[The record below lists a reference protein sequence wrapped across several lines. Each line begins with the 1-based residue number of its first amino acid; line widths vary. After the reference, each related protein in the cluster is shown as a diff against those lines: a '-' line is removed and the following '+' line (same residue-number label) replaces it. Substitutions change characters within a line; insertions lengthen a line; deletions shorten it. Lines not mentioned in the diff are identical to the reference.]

1 MTFRSPWLAV
11 PAILLTTHAIVAQ
24 CIPSPPVVTSTAG
37 TNGAIGHM
45 FDVTNTSN
53 AGVRIV
59 ALGQVMNLP
68 GTSTF
73 EIYTKA
79 GSWAGFDQTPQV
91 WTLVGSAT
99 GVSHPGAPNITAV
112 PIPLDVAI
120 PPGGTQGFYVTITQI
135 GSIACSHTD
144 GVTGQAQTIG
154 TDGTIAIRSGPAKGY
169 PFGESTGTP
178 LTAGN
183 VWNGSVSYCAGGS
196 VDATNTRLGTGCI
209 ASYDSFYEFFPFA
222 SLADL
227 RLTDNSLRFVRTPTG
242 YRGEWLPGTAARLY
256 RAPVAPTV
264 LPVGDDGA
272 ASFQLIGAGLPT
284 SQGPQNTLQVEANGI
299 VFWGPD
305 LPDFPGTFPWR
316 PTVQGFLD
324 NPPAG
329 VYAWHDFD
337 SSEPGSGAVV
347 AEQVG
352 NVAYVTF
359 DNVESPALPAVANRS
374 RLQFQF
380 DLVTGDITL
389 VFVRIDGNST
399 ARRGS
404 RYLVGISAQGRS
416 DDPGAV
422 NLATAS
428 PVAGQQVRGLDLSA
442 TSRPIL
448 GTTWNLRVDEIPA
461 TAVLGVHVL
470 GLSDPSVFDLTLL
483 GLPGCGLRASLDV
496 LRPFPVAGPSRTY
509 GEVLPA
515 APALMGL
522 DLYAAA
528 AVFTNPP
535 ANVFGA
541 ITSNGIHGRI
551 GDF

>member
-1 MTFRSPWLAV
+1 MPLRHL
-11 PAILLTTHAIVAQ
+11 PAIVPTILLIASTAIAQ
-24 CIPSPPVVTSTAG
+24 CTPQPPVVTSTAG

-45 FDVTNTSN
+45 FDITNTSN
-53 AGVRIV
+53 AGVKIV
-59 ALGQVMNLP
+59 ALGQMMNLP

-73 EIYTKA
+73 EIYTKP
-79 GSWAGFDQTPQV
+79 GSWTGFDQTPAV
-91 WTLVGSAT
+91 WTFVGSAT
-99 GVSHPGAPNITAV
+99 GVTHLGAPNITAV

-120 PPGGTQGFYVTITQI
+120 PPGGTHGFYVTITQV
-135 GSIACSHTD
+135 GSIVCAHTD

-169 PFGESTGTP
+169 PFAESIGTP

-183 VWNGSVSYCAGGS
+183 VWNGRVTYCAGGS
-196 VDATNTRLGTGCI
+196 VDATNARLGAGCI
-209 ASYDSFYEFFPFA
+209 ASYDSFYELFPFA
-222 SLADL
+222 SLAAL

-242 YRGEWLPGTAARLY
+242 YRGEWLPGTATSRY

-264 LPVGDDGA
+264 LAVGDDGF
-272 ASFQLIGAGLPT
+272 ASFQLTGAGLPT
-284 SQGPQNTLQVEANGI
+284 SQGPQTTLDVDANGI
-299 VFWGPD
+299 VFWGQD
-305 LPDFPGTFPWR
+305 LPEFPGTFSWV
-316 PTVQGFLD
+316 PTANALLNNSQ
-324 NPPAG
+324 AG

-337 SSEPGSGAVV
+337 SSEPGSGPVV

-359 DNVESPALPAVANRS
+359 NNVESPSLPPAGNRS
-374 RLQFQF
+374 TVQFQF

-389 VFVRIDGNST
+389 VFVGIAGNST

-404 RYLVGISAQGRS
+404 RYLVGISARGPS
-416 DDPGAV
+416 NDPGSV

-428 PVAGQQVRGLDLSA
+428 LVAGQQVQGLTLSA

-448 GTTWNLRVDEIPA
+448 GTSWSLRIADIPA
-461 TAVLGVHVL
+461 TAVLGVQVL
-470 GLSDPSVFDLTLL
+470 GLADPGLSDLAFL

-496 LRPFPVAGPSRTY
+496 LRPFSTGGPTLSYAET
-509 GEVLPA
+509 VPS
-515 APALMGL
+515 APSLVGIN
-522 DLYAAA
+522 LYAAA

-535 ANVFGA
+535 ANAFGA
-541 ITSNGIHGRI
+541 ITSNGINGRV